1 MADAGG
7 VWRNWD
13 EIEFEP
19 HIRHL
24 TRAQLKEYVRLRQQH
39 KEAGETPPGRRGKGG
54 TASST
59 LATHQRQPRAGKS
72 PERPA
77 ASPEVEDA
85 DGDDT
90 RSPLGSIPNPDTT
103 GWMTFRSGKGGGI
116 VSPSGRTRVSTMLF
130 IS

>member
-13 EIEFEP
+13 EIEFKP

-39 KEAGETPPGRRGKGG
+39 KEAGETPQAEEAKAAPPVRLWPHTNANPVPANLPNG
-54 TASST
+54 
-59 LATHQRQPRAGKS
+59 Q
-72 PERPA
+72 A
-77 ASPEVEDA
+77 ASPEVEDV

-103 GWMTFRSGKGGGI
+103 G
-116 VSPSGRTRVSTMLF
+116 
-130 IS
+130 